1 MSTRAWARLD
11 NASNIFLAARNARDP
26 KVFRLG
32 AELDHEVDPVLLQR
46 ALELT
51 VDRYPLFRAVLRRG
65 LFWYYLQGSDKHP
78 QVVADVLPPC
88 APLYEPGHPGLLFR
102 VVHHEDRVGLE
113 VFHALVDGTGALW
126 FLGDLLAAYLRLR
139 GEGPGADGEEAE
151 GESQEA
157 AQEVAREVNE
167 EEASAHRGITG
178 DAFRHHFRRRRIR
191 DRAPDP
197 ARFARDA
204 APAALRAAEEL
215 ASLVSTGATR
225 RSGRAP
231 RVAGADGAHHRSRV
245 HRVHGEL
252 TPDLRP
258 RTVELSMP
266 ADQVLVLSRAAGVSL
281 SSYLTALLLEG
292 VRRSSGGLGTARTLA
307 VSVPVNLRQFFP
319 SHSPRNFFATVRLE
333 HTYAPHEADPE
344 AEVDL
349 DELARS
355 LEEGFRPQVSAE
367 ALAARLRRLIG
378 LEQMLVPRLVPRPL
392 KDLLLRVVNGRVNR
406 TLTLAVSNLGR
417 VRLPEPAEAHVRR
430 MSFEVSAV
438 RPQFCAISHAGV
450 LTVSFTAPFVRT
462 DHVREV
468 VRLLVARGVEVS
480 VAATRVTEH
489 ELAEVGV

>member
-11 NASNIFLAARNARDP
+11 NASNIFLAARSARDP

-32 AELDHEVDPVLLQR
+32 AELDHEVDPALLQQ
-46 ALELT
+46 ALEST

-88 APLYEPGHPGLLFR
+88 SPLYEPGRPGLLFR
-102 VVHHEDRVGLE
+102 VVHHHRRVGLE

-126 FLGDLLAAYLRLR
+126 FLGDLLAAYLQLR
-139 GEGPGADGEEAE
+139 GEGEGQAE
-151 GESQEA
+151 GEVRGAVDEEEA
-157 AQEVAREVNE
+157 A
-167 EEASAHRGITG
+167 EASAHRGITG

-191 DRAPDP
+191 DRTPDP

-215 ASLVSTGATR
+215 AALVSTGATR
-225 RSGRAP
+225 RVGRGE
-231 RVAGADGAHHRSRV
+231 RVDLAEGADGGHRSRV
-245 HRVHGEL
+245 HRVHGEP

-266 ADQVLVLSRAAGVSL
+266 ADQVLVLSRGAGVSL

-292 VRRSSGGLGTARTLA
+292 VRRSSGGLGSARTLA

-319 SHSPRNFFATVRLE
+319 SRSPRNFFATVRLE
-333 HTYAPHEADPE
+333 HTYTPHQAEPG

-349 DELARS
+349 DDLARS
-355 LEEGFRPQVSAE
+355 LEEEFRPQVSAE
-367 ALAARLRRLIG
+367 ALAARLHRLIG

-392 KDLLLRVVNGRVNR
+392 KDLLLRVVNARVNR
-406 TLTLAVSNLGR
+406 SLTLAVSNLGR

-430 MSFEVSAV
+430 MMFEVSAV
-438 RPQFCAISHAGV
+438 RPQFCAISHAGI

-468 VRLLVARGVEVS
+468 VRQLVARGVEVS
-480 VAATRVTEH
+480 VVANRVTEH
-489 ELAEVGV
+489 ELAEVGA

>member
-11 NASNIFLAARNARDP
+11 NASNIFLAARSARDP

-102 VVHHEDRVGLE
+102 VVHHGDRVGLE

-139 GEGPGADGEEAE
+139 GERPGTDAERETGEGIEAE
-151 GESQEA
+151 SSE
-157 AQEVAREVNE
+157 
-167 EEASAHRGITG
+167 HRGITG

-204 APAALRAAEEL
+204 APAALRSAEEL
-215 ASLVSTGATR
+215 ASLVPTGATR
-225 RSGRAP
+225 RGGRAG
-231 RVAGADGAHHRSRV
+231 RDAGGRGGHHRPRV

-292 VRRSSGGLGTARTLA
+292 VRRSSGGLGTGRTLA

-319 SHSPRNFFATVRLE
+319 SRSPRNFFATVRLE

-344 AEVDL
+344 VEVDL

-392 KDLLLRVVNGRVNR
+392 KDLLLRIVNARVNR
-406 TLTLAVSNLGR
+406 SLTLAVSNLGR
-417 VRLPEPAEAHVRR
+417 AQLPEPAEAHVRR
-430 MSFEVSAV
+430 MMFEVSAV

-489 ELAEVGV
+489 ELAEVGA

>member
-11 NASNIFLAARNARDP
+11 NASNIFLAARSARDP

-32 AELDHEVDPVLLQR
+32 AELDHEVDPALLQR

-102 VVHHEDRVGLE
+102 VVHHGDRVGLE

-139 GEGPGADGEEAE
+139 GEGQGAGDERETG
-151 GESQEA
+151 
-157 AQEVAREVNE
+157 EVNE
-167 EEASAHRGITG
+167 AEASAHRGITG

-197 ARFARDA
+197 SRFARDA

-215 ASLVSTGATR
+215 ASLVSTGAT
-225 RSGRAP
+225 GRVGRPA
-231 RVAGADGAHHRSRV
+231 RVAGADGAHPRSRV

-344 AEVDL
+344 VEVDL

-392 KDLLLRVVNGRVNR
+392 KDLLLRIVNARVNR
-406 TLTLAVSNLGR
+406 SLTLAVSNLGR

-430 MSFEVSAV
+430 MMFEVSAV

-480 VAATRVTEH
+480 VAATRVTER

>member
-11 NASNIFLAARNARDP
+11 NASNIFLAARSARDP

-102 VVHHEDRVGLE
+102 VVHHGDRVGLE

-139 GEGPGADGEEAE
+139 GEGPGTDAERETGEAIEA
-151 GESQEA
+151 
-157 AQEVAREVNE
+157 
-167 EEASAHRGITG
+167 EASAHRGITG

-197 ARFARDA
+197 SRFARDA

-215 ASLVSTGATR
+215 ASLVSTGAT
-225 RSGRAP
+225 GRVGRPA
-231 RVAGADGAHHRSRV
+231 RVAGTDGAHPRSRV

-344 AEVDL
+344 VEVDL
-349 DELARS
+349 DKLARS

-392 KDLLLRVVNGRVNR
+392 KDLLLRIVNARVNR
-406 TLTLAVSNLGR
+406 SLTLAVSNLGR

-430 MSFEVSAV
+430 MMFEVSAV

-480 VAATRVTEH
+480 VAATRVTER